1 MKLLVNICAQDGIV
15 SHNSGVGTMV
25 KRYIY
30 SIHKYAHKRKID
42 LVLNLF
48 SPRYFSTSFGYDGAT
63 KCKNENLKNTTIY
76 QLDNGSGGKKFF
88 GSIDNWKI
96 VSDETS
102 KIINSFNLDEFD
114 SVITLANDTPFAG
127 VLERTI
133 QSKKHVKIW
142 IPHSTAKIHQSD
154 NLNEISVA
162 ERISWEKNV
171 VDFINSHKN
180 NFLGSV
186 GEFMGEH
193 MVEEYGLDCEKLI
206 PIFNGEILSHKTKY
220 VYNERVKELYK
231 ELNKNNQILLC
242 FGRPERYKNL
252 HKAIE
257 LGAKLDMQT
266 IVNTQEYYP
275 NMPYVQFLK
284 DKAELNGCKLYINE
298 PFNFPQYI
306 LKKWG
311 KTIVLLVPSEKE
323 IAGLVVN
330 EIRKFNKKNVL
341 LVVNNIDGLKEQV
354 TDGKDAILIDINN
367 IEETADKI
375 RSNLN
380 KRNILKL
387 RKGALDTLNTKYNF
401 EKNFEMFINFLLN
414 YKSEK

>member
-30 SIHKYAHKRKID
+30 SVHKYAKKMKMN
-42 LVLNLF
+42 LTLNLF
-48 SPRYFSTSFGYDGAT
+48 SPRYFSTSFGYDEIT

-88 GSIDNWKI
+88 GNMDNWEM
-96 VSDETS
+96 VSDEAS
-102 KIINSFNLDEFD
+102 KIIDNFNLDEFD

-127 VLERTI
+127 VLEKTK
-133 QSKKHVKIW
+133 QSKKHIKIW

-171 VDFINSHKN
+171 IDFINSNEN

-186 GEFMGEH
+186 GKFIGTH
-193 MVEEYGLDCEKLI
+193 MVEEYGLDYKKLV
-206 PIFNGEILSHKTKY
+206 PIFNGEILSHKTQY
-220 VYNERVKELYK
+220 VYNERIKELYRD
-231 ELNKNNQILLC
+231 LNKRNQILLC

-252 HKAIE
+252 HRAIE
-257 LGAKLDMQT
+257 LGSELSMQT

-284 DKAELNGCKLYINE
+284 DKAKLNDCRLYINE
-298 PFNFPQYI
+298 PFNLPQYI
-306 LKKWG
+306 LKKWK

-367 IEETADKI
+367 IEESANKI

-380 KRNILKL
+380 KSNILKL
-387 RKGALDTLNTKYNF
+387 RKGALDTLKTKYNF

-414 YKSEK
+414 YKREK